1 MDLGMPE
8 LGGIEA
14 TERIVGANPGIR
26 VIVITLYD
34 DEQSVRA
41 ALAAGA
47 SGYVVKQAPPERD
60 RRRGPR
66 GGGRCTVDRRW
77 GPRPGFG
84 AVRTLERRRP
94 AVSAD

>member
-1 MDLGMPE
+1 MDLGMPD

-14 TERIVGANPGIR
+14 TERIVAADPGIR

-47 SGYVVKQAPPERD
+47 SGYVIKQAPPDEI
-60 RRRGPR
+60 
-66 GGGRCTVDRRW
+66 VA
-77 GPRPGFG
+77 
-84 AVRTLERRRP
+84 AVRAT
-94 AVSAD
+94 AGGAM